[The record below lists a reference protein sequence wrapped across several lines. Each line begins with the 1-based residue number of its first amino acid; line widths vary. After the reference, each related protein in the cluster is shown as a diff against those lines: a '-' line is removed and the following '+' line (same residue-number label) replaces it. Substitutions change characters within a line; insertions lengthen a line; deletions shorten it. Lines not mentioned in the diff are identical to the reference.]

1 MNPTN
6 VNKSY
11 LSPSEAEFDDLVIKL
26 HDLARATQLQELRT
40 IADRLNDIGR
50 EYKLC
55 SLAEA
60 DAFAKKR
67 NYDFHSISNT

>member
-1 MNPTN
+1 MNN
-6 VNKSY
+6 Y

-26 HDLARATQLQELRT
+26 HDLARETKLQELRVM
-40 IADRLNDIGR
+40 ADRLHELGE
-50 EYKLC
+50 EYKVC

-67 NYDFHSISNT
+67 NYTL